1 MMVLVLSILAAL
13 FSISGNVLV
22 VFKKRIAFIIWSI
35 GNIFWCAESIIGD
48 FNIPL
53 VLMNICY
60 FALNIIAFYE
70 WRKNKDAHKA
80 LDKKIKNERV
90 CK

>member
-1 MMVLVLSILAAL
+1 MVLVLSILAAL

-48 FNIPL
+48 FNVPL

-60 FALNIIAFYE
+60 FALNIIGFIE
-70 WRKNKDAHKA
+70 WTKNRKAHKA
-80 LDKKIKNERV
+80 IDKYNKENKDV
-90 CK
+90 

>member
-1 MMVLVLSILAAL
+1 MVLVLSILAAL

-35 GNIFWCAESIIGD
+35 GNVFWCAESIIGD

-53 VLMNICY
+53 VLMNIGY
-60 FALNIIAFYE
+60 FLLNVVGFIE
-70 WRKNKDAHKA
+70 WAKNKEAHKA
-80 LDKKIKNERV
+80 IDKYNKENKNV
-90 CK
+90 